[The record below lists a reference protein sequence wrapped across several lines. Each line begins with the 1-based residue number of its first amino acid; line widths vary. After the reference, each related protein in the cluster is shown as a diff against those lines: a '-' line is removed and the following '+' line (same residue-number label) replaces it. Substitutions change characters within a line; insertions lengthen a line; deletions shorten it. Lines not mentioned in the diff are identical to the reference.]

1 MKFSDVEVGKR
12 LFVGCGSP
20 TALKTG
26 EDEVRGS
33 AFIEG
38 PLQVGNA
45 GDFGSIE
52 ATVMIGNDTNDESDN
67 PPRSLHV
74 KGNTSLQGDG
84 DTSYALNVTGGSSH
98 PLYVC

>member
-12 LFVGCGSP
+12 LFVGCGEP
-20 TALKTG
+20 KALKTG

-45 GDFGSIE
+45 GDFSSID
-52 ATVMIGNDTNDESDN
+52 ATVMIGNDNNSESDN
-67 PPRSLHV
+67 PPR
-74 KGNTSLQGDG
+74 
-84 DTSYALNVTGGSSH
+84 
-98 PLYVC
+98 C